1 MPSPIESS
9 PLYNEDLAPTTA
21 ARRTWGTYSFAALWV
36 SMSVNILTYML
47 AASLIQGGMNWK
59 QAVITVFI
67 GNTIVLIPMLLNSHP
82 GARYGI
88 PFPVLARASFGVL
101 GANFAAV
108 LRALVA
114 CGWFGIQT
122 WIGGEAIN
130 TLITTLA
137 PAWGQVAH
145 STAICFMAFWLINL
159 LVILKGIEYIRFLQG
174 ISAPILLAVGL
185 LLLAWAYKSAGGFGP
200 MLSAQ
205 SRFLSFSDFLKFLIP
220 ALNGTVG
227 FWATVS
233 LNIPDFTRFAKSQR
247 QQVIGQALALPT
259 TMTLYSLIG
268 ILVTSATVVIYGTAI
283 WDPVQLLS
291 RFHSPVAVVISL
303 LAILLATL
311 NVNIGANVVSPA
323 NDFSNL
329 WPRKISFRTGGII
342 TCFMGI
348 ALMPWKLLSSYST
361 FIFGWLGGYAAFL
374 GPVAGIMICDYFV
387 IRRRELIVEDLY
399 LYPSKRQQQRSQS
412 DAPYSNGSYGDA
424 SYQGTPSGVPKA
436 DTTNAPLGAEG
447 RPGIYEYSRGFNW
460 LAVLALALGAGTALV
475 GLVVPS
481 LRILYSYS
489 WFVGFAVAFVAYY
502 GLMKPQVAWDAR
514 AGQYYE

>member
-1 MPSPIESS
+1 MTTPAESLHSRIESS
-9 PLYNEDLAPTTA
+9 PLYNPDLAPA
-21 ARRTWGTYSFAALWV
+21 GPERRHWGTYNYAALWV

-59 QAVITVFI
+59 QAVATVFL
-67 GNTIVLIPMLLNSHP
+67 GNTIVLVPMLLNSHP

-101 GANFAAV
+101 GANVAAV

-122 WIGGEAIN
+122 WIGGEAIS
-130 TLITTLA
+130 TLLTVLA
-137 PAWGQVAH
+137 PSWGQFEH
-145 STAICFMAFWLINL
+145 RTAICFLAFWFINL
-159 LVILKGIEYIRFLQG
+159 AVILKGIEYIRFLQG
-174 ISAPILLAVGL
+174 ISAPVLLGVGL
-185 LLLAWAYKSAGGFGP
+185 LLLGWAYHAAGGFGP
-200 MLSAQ
+200 MLSAP
-205 SRFLSFSDFLKFLIP
+205 SRFSNFPDFLKFLVP
-220 ALNGTVG
+220 ALNATVG

-233 LNIPDFTRFAKSQR
+233 LNIPDFTRFARSQR

-291 RFHSPVAVVISL
+291 RFHSPIAVVISL
-303 LAILLATL
+303 VAILLATL

-329 WPRKISFRTGGII
+329 WPRGISFRTGGVI

-348 ALMPWKLLSSYST
+348 ALMPWRLLSNYRT
-361 FIFGWLGGYAAFL
+361 FILGWLGGYAAVL

-387 IRRRELIVEDLY
+387 VRRRVLLVEDLY
-399 LYPSKRQQQRSQS
+399 LR
-412 DAPYSNGSYGDA
+412 
-424 SYQGTPSGVPKA
+424 
-436 DTTNAPLGAEG
+436 G
-447 RPGIYEYSRGFNW
+447 RAYEYSHGFNW
-460 LAVLALALGAGTALV
+460 KALAALAVGSGTALV
-475 GLVVPS
+475 GLVVPPV
-481 LRILYSYS
+481 RVLYDYS
-489 WFVGFAVAFVAYY
+489 WFVGFAVAFVVYY
-502 GLMKPQVAWDAR
+502 GLMGAR
-514 AGQYYE
+514 HEE

>member
-1 MPSPIESS
+1 MSTVQASARSRIESS
-9 PLYNEDLAPTTA
+9 PLYNPDLAPATA
-21 ARRTWGTYSFAALWV
+21 ERRHWGTYNYSALWV

-59 QAVITVFI
+59 QAVATVFI
-67 GNTIVLIPMLLNSHP
+67 GNSIVLVPMLLNSHP

-101 GANFAAV
+101 GANVAAV

-122 WIGGEAIN
+122 WIGGEAIS
-130 TLITTLA
+130 TLISVLA
-137 PAWGQVAH
+137 PGWAHVAYAP
-145 STAICFMAFWLINL
+145 AICFFAFWLINL
-159 LVILKGIEYIRFLQG
+159 AVILKGIEYIRFLQG
-174 ISAPILLAVGL
+174 ISAPILLGVGV
-185 LLLAWAYKSAGGFGP
+185 LLLAWAYRAAGGFGP
-200 MLSAQ
+200 MLSAP
-205 SRFLSFSDFLKFLIP
+205 SRFTSFSDFLKFLIP
-220 ALNGTVG
+220 ALNATVG

-233 LNIPDFTRFAKSQR
+233 LNIPDFTRFARSQR
-247 QQVIGQALALPT
+247 EQMIGQALGLPT

-291 RFHSPVAVVISL
+291 RFHSPVAVIISL

-329 WPRKISFRTGGII
+329 WPRKISFRTGGVI

-348 ALMPWKLLSSYST
+348 ALMPWKLLADYKT
-361 FIFGWLGGYAAFL
+361 FILGWLGGYAAFL

-387 IRRRELIVEDLY
+387 IRRRVLLLDDLY
-399 LYPSKRQQQRSQS
+399 LR
-412 DAPYSNGSYGDA
+412 G
-424 SYQGTPSGVPKA
+424 GV
-436 DTTNAPLGAEG
+436 
-447 RPGIYEYSRGFNW
+447 YEYSGGFNW
-460 LAVLALALGAGTALV
+460 SALAALAAGAGTALV
-475 GLVVPS
+475 GLVIPS
-481 LRILYSYS
+481 LRILYDYS
-489 WFVGFAVAFVAYY
+489 WFVGFAISFVVYY
-502 GLMKPQVAWDAR
+502 ALMRSHQQHLQR
-514 AGQYYE
+514 A

>member
-1 MPSPIESS
+1 MCAGSGSFSAIAAPRATCRSRPRPGASQRPINSMSTIQASARSRIESS
-9 PLYNEDLAPTTA
+9 PLYNPDLAPTTA
-21 ARRTWGTYSFAALWV
+21 ERRHWGTYNYAALWV

-59 QAVITVFI
+59 QAVVTVFI
-67 GNTIVLIPMLLNSHP
+67 GNSIVLIPMLLNSHP

-101 GANFAAV
+101 GANVAAV

-122 WIGGEAIN
+122 WIGGEAIS
-130 TLITTLA
+130 TLISVLA
-137 PAWGQVAH
+137 PGWSHVAYGP
-145 STAICFMAFWLINL
+145 AICFFAFWLINL
-159 LVILKGIEYIRFLQG
+159 AVILKGIEYIRFLQG

-185 LLLAWAYKSAGGFGP
+185 LLLAWAYHAAGGFGP
-200 MLSAQ
+200 MLSAP
-205 SRFLSFSDFLKFLIP
+205 SRFTTFSDFLKFLIP

-233 LNIPDFTRFAKSQR
+233 LNIPDFTRFARSQR
-247 QQVIGQALALPT
+247 QQMIGQAIALPT

-283 WDPVQLLS
+283 WDPVELLS

-303 LAILLATL
+303 IAILLATL

-329 WPRKISFRTGGII
+329 WPRRISFRIGGVI

-348 ALMPWKLLSSYST
+348 ALMPWKLLADYKT
-361 FIFGWLGGYAAFL
+361 FILGWLGGYAAFL

-387 IRRRELIVEDLY
+387 IRRRVLLVEDLY
-399 LYPSKRQQQRSQS
+399 LR
-412 DAPYSNGSYGDA
+412 G
-424 SYQGTPSGVPKA
+424 GT
-436 DTTNAPLGAEG
+436 
-447 RPGIYEYSRGFNW
+447 YEYSGGFNW
-460 LAVLALALGAGTALV
+460 VAVIALALGAGTALV
-475 GLVVPS
+475 GLVVPA
-481 LRILYSYS
+481 LRILYDYS
-489 WFVGFAVAFVAYY
+489 WFVGFAVSFVSYY
-502 GLMKPQVAWDAR
+502 ALMRLR
-514 AGQYYE
+514 A

>member
-1 MPSPIESS
+1 MPSSPIESS
-9 PLYNEDLAPTTA
+9 PLYNADLAPA
-21 ARRTWGTYSFAALWV
+21 AAERRTWGTYSFAALWV

-59 QAVITVFI
+59 QAVGTVFL

-130 TLITTLA
+130 TLITVLA
-137 PAWGQVAH
+137 PGWAYVAH
-145 STAICFMAFWLINL
+145 GTAICFMAFWLINL
-159 LVILKGIEYIRFLQG
+159 LVILRGIEYIRFLQG
-174 ISAPILLAVGL
+174 ISAPVLLAVGL

-200 MLSAQ
+200 MLSAP
-205 SRFLSFSDFLKFLIP
+205 S
-220 ALNGTVG
+220 
-227 FWATVS
+227 
-233 LNIPDFTRFAKSQR
+233 RFAKSQR

-268 ILVTSATVVIYGTAI
+268 ILVTSATVVIYGAAI

-374 GPVAGIMICDYFV
+374 GPVAGIMICDYLV
-387 IRRRELIVEDLY
+387 IRRRALVVDDLY
-399 LYPSKRQQQRSQS
+399 LR
-412 DAPYSNGSYGDA
+412 D
-424 SYQGTPSGVPKA
+424 
-436 DTTNAPLGAEG
+436 
-447 RPGIYEYSRGFNW
+447 GIYEYSRGFNW

-481 LRILYSYS
+481 LRILYDYS
-489 WFVGFAVAFVAYY
+489 WFVGFAVSFVAYY
-502 GLMKPQVAWDAR
+502 ALMKAR
-514 AGQYYE
+514 VVMGLRPA